1 MGVEIKLEEK
11 IFDILK
17 MLQKMP
23 APEMMRFDVRDYE
36 FRRVVSET
44 TEEQIKKFGT
54 DLVKDILRYTA
65 PKTNIVAKTAIG
77 KKWAQKGKL
86 DFDYDAS
93 LFANCVY
100 WLAMFQGKE
109 PGPIVDK
116 PEHKYKK
123 NEYEF
128 TCDGICRRGDTMNSW
143 ETTLN
148 EFCRQRGESY
158 IVGWHNRYIPEDYS
172 SWVEFLSVPE
182 NYKQPMPEYITEFMN
197 IVYTIGNFIPVPF
210 KSREEGEFNSP
221 RGTSTSRDYWD
232 LALFCIYN
240 YYTTGEPND
249 LKKRI
254 LKNSD
259 NNVALCTKWLDGFGK
274 GPDGWNHFVEQNFL
288 QDFVNQENGGYGCPK
303 ELWKGHFSGKVLPGE
318 NEEFSESF
326 TNASAWILAR
336 GVRIASAV
344 KDQLTDLS
352 EEKLKELAR
361 RMAGEEG
368 K

>member
-36 FRRVVSET
+36 FRRVASET

-54 DLVKDILRYTA
+54 DLVKDILRYTD
-65 PKTNIVAKTAIG
+65 PQTNIVVKTAIG
-77 KKWAQKGKL
+77 KKWGQEYML

-109 PGPIVDK
+109 PGPIVK
-116 PEHKYKK
+116 HKK

-128 TCDGICRRGDTMNSW
+128 TYDGICRRGDTMNSW
-143 ETTLN
+143 ATTLN

-182 NYKQPMPEYITEFMN
+182 NYKQPMPEYIAEFMN
-197 IVYTIGNFIPVPF
+197 IVYTIGNFFPLPD
-210 KSREEGEFNSP
+210 GLNLP
-221 RGTSTSRDYWD
+221 RGSYQKSADYWD
-232 LALFCIYN
+232 LALLAIYQHYKKPEFEECTLGWVFGQKN
-240 YYTTGEPND
+240 EDICVKWLND
-249 LKKRI
+249 LDKS
-254 LKNSD
+254 SD
-259 NNVALCTKWLDGFGK
+259 D
-274 GPDGWNHFVEQNFL
+274 WNHFVEQNFL
-288 QDFVNQENGGYGCPK
+288 QDFVNRKDDGSYGRPK
-303 ELWKGHFSGKVLPGE
+303 ELWNGHFENQGNKPSGGQ
-318 NEEFSESF
+318 FSEFF
-326 TNASAWILAR
+326 TNSSAWILAR
-336 GVRIASAV
+336 GVRIALAV
-344 KDQLTDLS
+344 KDQLTDLP